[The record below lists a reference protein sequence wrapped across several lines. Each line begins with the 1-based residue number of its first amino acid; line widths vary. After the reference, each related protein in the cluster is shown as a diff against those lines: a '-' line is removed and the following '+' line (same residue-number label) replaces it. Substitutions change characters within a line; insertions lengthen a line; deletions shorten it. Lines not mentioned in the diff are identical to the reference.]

1 MSLVMGIDLG
11 TSSTKTIILDQ
22 EGMLVATACASYPM
36 STPRPGWVEQAPEDW
51 WHAVCAT
58 IQESIASLPAPLA
71 ASDIKGVAISG
82 QMNGAVPTDQSGVP
96 LRPAIL
102 WLDGRSQAECDQAN
116 EKAERP
122 LRERALTILNPVNTL
137 AKILWIQG
145 NEPDLYR
152 ASKWVLIPKDW
163 VRFRLTGE
171 MLSDVSDASVSG
183 ALDLYDRVWSG
194 EILESVGVRD
204 DLFPEVVESTAP
216 AGLVTQSAAGAT
228 GLVAGTPVCAG
239 GGDMACMAVGSG
251 AIKPGIVGI
260 GIGTAGHAITYA
272 EDLHD
277 GAFNQLWPMCHSVPD
292 AYFWLGCSYTGGGS
306 LSWFS
311 EQFGDDYE
319 SLTTMASEVSAGSDG
334 LFFMPWLAGTGTP
347 HPDARA
353 RGGWLGLTLQHGK
366 QHMVRSLMEGVAFDL
381 RQALGC
387 IHGIGLP
394 VTEIRLGE
402 GGVRSKLWRQIL
414 VDVFGQE
421 GRLMELGDASA
432 IGAALIAGVGVG
444 VFNDFGE
451 ACNRTVQL
459 TDHVR
464 HNPESAILYDAC
476 FQKYC
481 DLYPMLKPWF
491 HQGKA

>member
-171 MLSDVSDASVSG
+171 MLS
-183 ALDLYDRVWSG
+183 
-194 EILESVGVRD
+194 
-204 DLFPEVVESTAP
+204 
-216 AGLVTQSAAGAT
+216 AT
-228 GLVAGTPVCAG
+228 
-239 GGDMACMAVGSG
+239 
-251 AIKPGIVGI
+251 
-260 GIGTAGHAITYA
+260 
-272 EDLHD
+272 
-277 GAFNQLWPMCHSVPD
+277 
-292 AYFWLGCSYTGGGS
+292 AYFYPPT
-306 LSWFS
+306 S
-311 EQFGDDYE
+311 ELLE
-319 SLTTMASEVSAGSDG
+319 M
-334 LFFMPWLAGTGTP
+334 
-347 HPDARA
+347 
-353 RGGWLGLTLQHGK
+353 QHFAVC
-366 QHMVRSLMEGVAFDL
+366 VRV
-381 RQALGC
+381 
-387 IHGIGLP
+387 
-394 VTEIRLGE
+394 
-402 GGVRSKLWRQIL
+402 
-414 VDVFGQE
+414 
-421 GRLMELGDASA
+421 
-432 IGAALIAGVGVG
+432 
-444 VFNDFGE
+444 
-451 ACNRTVQL
+451 
-459 TDHVR
+459 
-464 HNPESAILYDAC
+464 
-476 FQKYC
+476 
-481 DLYPMLKPWF
+481 
-491 HQGKA
+491 